1 MKKTVQRI
9 SKCKV
14 FWGML
19 ALVFVLGAGLFS
31 ENLAIVSHAE
41 SAAKVTASSAKIRKT
56 ADSSSEVI
64 GSAAKDKAISIKSQT
79 KGADGYT
86 WYEVYVDANTLGYI
100 RSDLVSIT
108 DGSTP
113 PSSSGTTTTTTT
125 TTTATPAPVVN
136 ETPVEVTAV
145 EPLSAT
151 VTGGQSVR
159 VRSNASTTSQIVT
172 TAENGMALTVTGQA
186 TGTDGK
192 TWYQI
197 SFISNS
203 VEVTGFIRSDYV
215 ALSGEL
221 QAPVE
226 EQPVEEQPTDEQ
238 PAEDT
243 QTTSK
248 DWDTQMQGDAWYLLD
263 MAGQKQ
269 YKIEDLFN
277 SLNQITEI
285 NAQYETN
292 QKKIS
297 SQKAVIIILVILL
310 VAAVAAVT
318 LLIFKIKD
326 MNDASY
332 FSGVEEETV
341 RRRRV
346 DRRGEK
352 ILYQYRWKIRCAGSD
367 TAQKSGSIRHSDDL
381 SITWSDFERQP
392 WFLYRKIS
400 YMEQLRARRGRRF
413 SCLRIHSWKYKAAA
427 EKMVEVLRANGASK
441 VVFMDL
447 TRDDMAE
454 AVADAFRYGKIILA
468 AASYDA
474 WVFPPMEDFLHRLA
488 HKNLQKR
495 TFGLIENGSW
505 APCAAKGMKG
515 ILEGMKEVNVCENVV
530 SIKSTM
536 KDTDVAKMEELAKEI
551 LA

>member
-1 MKKTVQRI
+1 
-9 SKCKV
+9 
-14 FWGML
+14 ML
-19 ALVFVLGAGLFS
+19 ALVLVLGAGLFAGD
-31 ENLAIVSHAE
+31 LAIVSHAE
-41 SAAKVTASSAKIRKT
+41 SAAKVTASSAKIRKS

-64 GSAAKDKAISIKSQT
+64 GSASKDKTISIKSQT

-113 PSSSGTTTTTTT
+113 SSSSGTTTTTTT
-125 TTTATPAPVVN
+125 TTTATPAPAVN

-197 SFISNS
+197 TFISNS
-203 VEVTGFIRSDYV
+203 IEVTGFIRSDYV

-226 EQPVEEQPTDEQ
+226 EQPTEEQPVEEQP
-238 PAEDT
+238 EDT

-248 DWDTQMQGDAWYLLD
+248 DWDTQLQGDAWYLLD

-277 SLNQITEI
+277 SIDQITEI
-285 NAQYETN
+285 NAQFDTD
-292 QKKIS
+292 QKKLK
-297 SQKAVIIILVILL
+297 SQKAVIIVLVILL
-310 VAAVAAVT
+310 VFLAAAVT

-326 MNDASY
+326 MMDAAD
-332 FSGVEEETV
+332 FSDAEESV

-346 DRRGEK
+346 DRPKTGRPAGQSSRPQGSQKVMHEVGAERRPTGQGQRSVTGQQTRPTGQGARPAGQGARPAGQSSRPVADQQARPAGQGARPVAGQQARPAGQGARPVAPQSQRSVAPQVDRPTRPVQK
-352 ILYQYRWKIRCAGSD
+352 EGNQDPGWKS
-367 TAQKSGSIRHSDDL
+367 KNFMSDD
-381 SITWSDFERQP
+381 DEFEFE
-392 WFLYRKIS
+392 FLNWDGDE
-400 YMEQLRARRGRRF
+400 EQ
-413 SCLRIHSWKYKAAA
+413 
-427 EKMVEVLRANGASK
+427 
-441 VVFMDL
+441 
-447 TRDDMAE
+447 
-454 AVADAFRYGKIILA
+454 
-468 AASYDA
+468 
-474 WVFPPMEDFLHRLA
+474 
-488 HKNLQKR
+488 
-495 TFGLIENGSW
+495 
-505 APCAAKGMKG
+505 
-515 ILEGMKEVNVCENVV
+515 
-530 SIKSTM
+530 
-536 KDTDVAKMEELAKEI
+536 
-551 LA
+551 

>member
-9 SKCKV
+9 SKCKA

-19 ALVFVLGAGLFS
+19 ALVLVLGAGLFAG
-31 ENLAIVSHAE
+31 ELAIVSHAE
-41 SAAKVTASSAKIRKT
+41 SAAKVTASSAKIRKS

-64 GSAAKDKAISIKSQT
+64 GSATKDKTISIKSQT

-113 PSSSGTTTTTTT
+113 SSSGTTTTTTT
-125 TTTATPAPVVN
+125 TTTATPAPAVN

-332 FSGVEEETV
+332 FSGVEEETA

-346 DRRGEK
+346 DRPQGGRPQNGRPAPQGGRPQGGRPQGSQKVMHEVGAERRPASRPTGQGTRPDGRPAPQGERPVGQTVRPAAPQERRPAPRGGRPVTPGQGRPAPQGGRPTAPQSERPAQQAGRPVARPTK
-352 ILYQYRWKIRCAGSD
+352 PVPQSEGNQNPGWKS
-367 TAQKSGSIRHSDDL
+367 KNFMSDD
-381 SITWSDFERQP
+381 DEFEFE
-392 WFLYRKIS
+392 FLNWD
-400 YMEQLRARRGRRF
+400 G
-413 SCLRIHSWKYKAAA
+413 
-427 EKMVEVLRANGASK
+427 
-441 VVFMDL
+441 D
-447 TRDDMAE
+447 
-454 AVADAFRYGKIILA
+454 
-468 AASYDA
+468 
-474 WVFPPMEDFLHRLA
+474 ED
-488 HKNLQKR
+488 Q
-495 TFGLIENGSW
+495 
-505 APCAAKGMKG
+505 
-515 ILEGMKEVNVCENVV
+515 
-530 SIKSTM
+530 
-536 KDTDVAKMEELAKEI
+536 
-551 LA
+551 

>member
-9 SKCKV
+9 SKCKT

-19 ALVFVLGAGLFS
+19 ALVLVLGAGLFG

-41 SAAKVTASSAKIRKT
+41 SAAKVTASSAKIRKS

-64 GSAAKDKAISIKSQT
+64 GSAAKDKTISIKSQT

-113 PSSSGTTTTTTT
+113 SSSSGTTTTTTT
-125 TTTATPAPVVN
+125 TTTATPAPAVN

-172 TAENGMALTVTGQA
+172 TAENGMVLTVTGQA

-192 TWYQI
+192 TWYQVT
-197 SFISNS
+197 FISNS
-203 VEVTGFIRSDYV
+203 IEVTGFIRSDYV

-221 QAPVE
+221 QAPVTEQPTE
-226 EQPVEEQPTDEQ
+226 EQPVEEQP
-238 PAEDT
+238 EDT
-243 QTTSK
+243 QTASK
-248 DWDTQMQGDAWYLLD
+248 DWDTQLQGDAWYLLD

-277 SLNQITEI
+277 SIDQITEI
-285 NAQYETN
+285 NAQFDTD
-292 QKKIS
+292 QKKLK
-297 SQKAVIIILVILL
+297 SQKAVIIVLVILL
-310 VAAVAAVT
+310 VFLAAAVT

-326 MNDASY
+326 MMDAAD
-332 FSGVEEETV
+332 FSDAEESV

-346 DRRGEK
+346 DRPKTGRPQGGRPAGQSSRPQGTQRVMHEVGAERRPTGHG
-352 ILYQYRWKIRCAGSD
+352 QRSVTGQQVRPAGQGVRPVADQQVRPAGQGVRPVADQQARPAGQGVRPVAGQQARPAGQGVRPVAGQQARPAGQGVRPVAGQQARPAGQSGRPVAPQVDRPARPVRNGGNQDPGWKS
-367 TAQKSGSIRHSDDL
+367 KNFMSDD
-381 SITWSDFERQP
+381 DEFEFE
-392 WFLYRKIS
+392 FLNWDGDE
-400 YMEQLRARRGRRF
+400 EQ
-413 SCLRIHSWKYKAAA
+413 
-427 EKMVEVLRANGASK
+427 
-441 VVFMDL
+441 
-447 TRDDMAE
+447 
-454 AVADAFRYGKIILA
+454 
-468 AASYDA
+468 
-474 WVFPPMEDFLHRLA
+474 
-488 HKNLQKR
+488 
-495 TFGLIENGSW
+495 
-505 APCAAKGMKG
+505 
-515 ILEGMKEVNVCENVV
+515 
-530 SIKSTM
+530 
-536 KDTDVAKMEELAKEI
+536 
-551 LA
+551 

>member
-9 SKCKV
+9 SKCKA

-19 ALVFVLGAGLFS
+19 ALVLVLGAGLFAG
-31 ENLAIVSHAE
+31 ELAIVSHAE
-41 SAAKVTASSAKIRKT
+41 SAAKVTASSAKIRKS

-64 GSAAKDKAISIKSQT
+64 GSATKDKTISIKSQT

-113 PSSSGTTTTTTT
+113 SSSSGTTTTTTT

-332 FSGVEEETV
+332 FSGVEEETA

-346 DRRGEK
+346 DRPQGGRPQNGRPAPQGGRPQGSQKVMHEVGAERRPASRPTGQGTRPDGRPAPQGERPIGQTVRPAAPQERRPAPRGGRPVTPGQGRPAPQGGRPVTPGQGRPAPQGGRPTAPQSERPAPQAGRPVARPTK
-352 ILYQYRWKIRCAGSD
+352 PVPQSEGNQNPGWKS
-367 TAQKSGSIRHSDDL
+367 KNFMSDD
-381 SITWSDFERQP
+381 DEFEFE
-392 WFLYRKIS
+392 FLNWD
-400 YMEQLRARRGRRF
+400 G
-413 SCLRIHSWKYKAAA
+413 
-427 EKMVEVLRANGASK
+427 
-441 VVFMDL
+441 D
-447 TRDDMAE
+447 
-454 AVADAFRYGKIILA
+454 
-468 AASYDA
+468 
-474 WVFPPMEDFLHRLA
+474 ED
-488 HKNLQKR
+488 Q
-495 TFGLIENGSW
+495 
-505 APCAAKGMKG
+505 
-515 ILEGMKEVNVCENVV
+515 
-530 SIKSTM
+530 
-536 KDTDVAKMEELAKEI
+536 
-551 LA
+551 

>member
-113 PSSSGTTTTTTT
+113 PSSSGTTTTTT

-332 FSGVEEETV
+332 FSDVEEETA

-346 DRRGEK
+346 DRPQGGRPQNGRPAPQGGRPQGGRPQGSQKVMHEVGAERRPASRPTGQGTRPDGRPAPQGERPIGQTVRPAAPQERRPAPRGGRPVTPGQGRPAPQGGRPTAPQSERPAQQAGRPVARPTK
-352 ILYQYRWKIRCAGSD
+352 PVPQSEGNQNPGWKS
-367 TAQKSGSIRHSDDL
+367 KNFMSDD
-381 SITWSDFERQP
+381 DEFEFE
-392 WFLYRKIS
+392 FLNWD
-400 YMEQLRARRGRRF
+400 G
-413 SCLRIHSWKYKAAA
+413 
-427 EKMVEVLRANGASK
+427 
-441 VVFMDL
+441 D
-447 TRDDMAE
+447 
-454 AVADAFRYGKIILA
+454 
-468 AASYDA
+468 
-474 WVFPPMEDFLHRLA
+474 ED
-488 HKNLQKR
+488 Q
-495 TFGLIENGSW
+495 
-505 APCAAKGMKG
+505 
-515 ILEGMKEVNVCENVV
+515 
-530 SIKSTM
+530 
-536 KDTDVAKMEELAKEI
+536 
-551 LA
+551 

>member
-9 SKCKV
+9 SKCKA

-19 ALVFVLGAGLFS
+19 ALVLVLGAGLFAG
-31 ENLAIVSHAE
+31 ELAIVSHAE
-41 SAAKVTASSAKIRKT
+41 SAAKVTASSAKIRKS

-64 GSAAKDKAISIKSQT
+64 GSATKDKTISIKSQT

-113 PSSSGTTTTTTT
+113 SSSSGTTTT
-125 TTTATPAPVVN
+125 TTTATPAPAVN

-332 FSGVEEETV
+332 FSGVEEETA

-346 DRRGEK
+346 DRPQGGRPQNGRPAPQGGRPQGSRPQGSQKVMHEVGAERRPASRPTGQGTRPDGRPAPQGERPIGQTVRPAAPQERRPAPQGGRPVTPGQGRPAPQGGRPTAPQSERPAQQAGRPVARPTK
-352 ILYQYRWKIRCAGSD
+352 PVPQSEGNQNPGWKS
-367 TAQKSGSIRHSDDL
+367 KNFMSDD
-381 SITWSDFERQP
+381 DEFEFE
-392 WFLYRKIS
+392 FLNWD
-400 YMEQLRARRGRRF
+400 G
-413 SCLRIHSWKYKAAA
+413 
-427 EKMVEVLRANGASK
+427 
-441 VVFMDL
+441 D
-447 TRDDMAE
+447 
-454 AVADAFRYGKIILA
+454 
-468 AASYDA
+468 
-474 WVFPPMEDFLHRLA
+474 ED
-488 HKNLQKR
+488 Q
-495 TFGLIENGSW
+495 
-505 APCAAKGMKG
+505 
-515 ILEGMKEVNVCENVV
+515 
-530 SIKSTM
+530 
-536 KDTDVAKMEELAKEI
+536 
-551 LA
+551 

>member
-108 DGSTP
+108 DGSTAP
-113 PSSSGTTTTTTT
+113 ASSGTTNTTTTTTT

-332 FSGVEEETV
+332 FSGVEEETA

-346 DRRGEK
+346 DRPQGGRPQNGRPSPQGGRPQGGRPQGSQKVMHEVGAERRPASRPTGQGTRPDGRPAPQGERPIGQTVRPAAPQERRPAPRGGRPVTPGQGRPAPQGGRPTAPQSERPAQQAGRPVARPTK
-352 ILYQYRWKIRCAGSD
+352 PVPQSEGNQNPGWKS
-367 TAQKSGSIRHSDDL
+367 KNFMSDD
-381 SITWSDFERQP
+381 DEFEFE
-392 WFLYRKIS
+392 FLNWD
-400 YMEQLRARRGRRF
+400 G
-413 SCLRIHSWKYKAAA
+413 
-427 EKMVEVLRANGASK
+427 
-441 VVFMDL
+441 D
-447 TRDDMAE
+447 
-454 AVADAFRYGKIILA
+454 
-468 AASYDA
+468 
-474 WVFPPMEDFLHRLA
+474 ED
-488 HKNLQKR
+488 Q
-495 TFGLIENGSW
+495 
-505 APCAAKGMKG
+505 
-515 ILEGMKEVNVCENVV
+515 
-530 SIKSTM
+530 
-536 KDTDVAKMEELAKEI
+536 
-551 LA
+551 

>member
-1 MKKTVQRI
+1 
-9 SKCKV
+9 
-14 FWGML
+14 ML

-100 RSDLVSIT
+100 RSDLVNIT

-113 PSSSGTTTTTTT
+113 PSSSGTTTTTT

-332 FSGVEEETV
+332 FSGVEEETA
-341 RRRRV
+341 RRRRA
-346 DRRGEK
+346 DRPQGGRLQNGRPAPQGGRPQGGRPQGSQKVMHEVGAERRPASRPTGQGTRPDGRPAPQGERPIGQTVRPAAPQERRPAPRGGRPVTPGQGRPAPQGGRPTAPQSERPAQQAGRPVARPTK
-352 ILYQYRWKIRCAGSD
+352 PVPQSEGNQNPGWKS
-367 TAQKSGSIRHSDDL
+367 KNFMSDD
-381 SITWSDFERQP
+381 DEFEFE
-392 WFLYRKIS
+392 FLNWD
-400 YMEQLRARRGRRF
+400 G
-413 SCLRIHSWKYKAAA
+413 
-427 EKMVEVLRANGASK
+427 
-441 VVFMDL
+441 D
-447 TRDDMAE
+447 
-454 AVADAFRYGKIILA
+454 
-468 AASYDA
+468 
-474 WVFPPMEDFLHRLA
+474 ED
-488 HKNLQKR
+488 Q
-495 TFGLIENGSW
+495 
-505 APCAAKGMKG
+505 
-515 ILEGMKEVNVCENVV
+515 
-530 SIKSTM
+530 
-536 KDTDVAKMEELAKEI
+536 
-551 LA
+551 

>member
-1 MKKTVQRI
+1 MKMTVQKT
-9 SKCKV
+9 SKIKA

-19 ALVFVLGAGLFS
+19 ALVLVLGAGLFS

-41 SAAKVTASSAKIRKT
+41 SAAKVTASSAKIRKS

-64 GSAAKDKAISIKSQT
+64 GSAAKDKTISIKSQT

-113 PSSSGTTTTTTT
+113 ASSSGSSTSSSTTTTTSNN
-125 TTTATPAPVVN
+125 TATPVPAVN
-136 ETPVEVTAV
+136 ETPVEVSAV

-186 TGTDGK
+186 TGTDGN
-192 TWYQI
+192 TWYQVT
-197 SFISNS
+197 FISNS

-221 QAPVE
+221 QAPAE
-226 EQPVEEQPTDEQ
+226 EQPAEEQPTDEQ

-248 DWDTQMQGDAWYLLD
+248 DWDTQLQGDAWYLLD

-269 YKIEDLFN
+269 YKIDDLFN
-277 SLNQITEI
+277 SLNQIAEI
-285 NAQYETN
+285 NTQFEAN

-297 SQKAVIIILVILL
+297 SQKAVIIVLVILL
-310 VAAVAAVT
+310 VVAAAVVT

-332 FSGVEEETV
+332 FSDVEEETV
-341 RRRRV
+341 RRRKV
-346 DRRGEK
+346 DRPQSGRSQGGRPVPGGRSASQGTRPRSTQKVMQEVGEDRK
-352 ILYQYRWKIRCAGSD
+352 PASRPMGQTGRPAGRPMPQGERPVGQAGRTVKPGEGRPVSQGSRPVSPQAARPAAPQGSRPAAPQGGRPTAPQSGRPVPQTGRPAPQVDRPAGRPARPAQNEGNQDPGWKS
-367 TAQKSGSIRHSDDL
+367 KNFMSDD
-381 SITWSDFERQP
+381 DEFEFE
-392 WFLYRKIS
+392 FLNWDGDE
-400 YMEQLRARRGRRF
+400 EQ
-413 SCLRIHSWKYKAAA
+413 
-427 EKMVEVLRANGASK
+427 
-441 VVFMDL
+441 
-447 TRDDMAE
+447 
-454 AVADAFRYGKIILA
+454 
-468 AASYDA
+468 
-474 WVFPPMEDFLHRLA
+474 
-488 HKNLQKR
+488 
-495 TFGLIENGSW
+495 
-505 APCAAKGMKG
+505 
-515 ILEGMKEVNVCENVV
+515 
-530 SIKSTM
+530 
-536 KDTDVAKMEELAKEI
+536 
-551 LA
+551 

>member
-1 MKKTVQRI
+1 
-9 SKCKV
+9 
-14 FWGML
+14 ML

-113 PSSSGTTTTTTT
+113 PSSSTTTPTPTTTP
-125 TTTATPAPVVN
+125 TTTATTPAPVVN

-332 FSGVEEETV
+332 FSGVEEETA

-346 DRRGEK
+346 DRPQGGRPQNGRPAPQGGRPQGARPQRTEK
-352 ILYQYRWKIRCAGSD
+352 QKQEEGAATT
-367 TAQKSGSIRHSDDL
+367 TA
-381 SITWSDFERQP
+381 
-392 WFLYRKIS
+392 
-400 YMEQLRARRGRRF
+400 
-413 SCLRIHSWKYKAAA
+413 
-427 EKMVEVLRANGASK
+427 
-441 VVFMDL
+441 
-447 TRDDMAE
+447 
-454 AVADAFRYGKIILA
+454 
-468 AASYDA
+468 
-474 WVFPPMEDFLHRLA
+474 
-488 HKNLQKR
+488 
-495 TFGLIENGSW
+495 
-505 APCAAKGMKG
+505 
-515 ILEGMKEVNVCENVV
+515 
-530 SIKSTM
+530 
-536 KDTDVAKMEELAKEI
+536 
-551 LA
+551 

>member
-1 MKKTVQRI
+1 
-9 SKCKV
+9 
-14 FWGML
+14 ML
-19 ALVFVLGAGLFS
+19 ALVLVLGAGLFAG
-31 ENLAIVSHAE
+31 ELAIVSHAE
-41 SAAKVTASSAKIRKT
+41 SAAKVTASSAKIRKS

-64 GSAAKDKAISIKSQT
+64 GSATKDKTISIKSQT

-113 PSSSGTTTTTTT
+113 SSSGTTTTTTT
-125 TTTATPAPVVN
+125 TTTATPAPAVN

-332 FSGVEEETV
+332 FSGVEEETA

-346 DRRGEK
+346 DRPQGGRPQNGRPAPQGGRPQGGRPQGSQKVMHEVGAERRPASRPTGQGTRPDGRPAPQGERPVGQTVRPAAPQERRPAPRGGRPVTPGQGRPAPQGGRPTAPQSERPAQQAGRPVARPTK
-352 ILYQYRWKIRCAGSD
+352 PVPQSEGNQNPGWKS
-367 TAQKSGSIRHSDDL
+367 KNFMSDD
-381 SITWSDFERQP
+381 DEFEFE
-392 WFLYRKIS
+392 FLNWD
-400 YMEQLRARRGRRF
+400 G
-413 SCLRIHSWKYKAAA
+413 
-427 EKMVEVLRANGASK
+427 
-441 VVFMDL
+441 D
-447 TRDDMAE
+447 
-454 AVADAFRYGKIILA
+454 
-468 AASYDA
+468 
-474 WVFPPMEDFLHRLA
+474 ED
-488 HKNLQKR
+488 Q
-495 TFGLIENGSW
+495 
-505 APCAAKGMKG
+505 
-515 ILEGMKEVNVCENVV
+515 
-530 SIKSTM
+530 
-536 KDTDVAKMEELAKEI
+536 
-551 LA
+551 

>member
-1 MKKTVQRI
+1 
-9 SKCKV
+9 
-14 FWGML
+14 ML
-19 ALVFVLGAGLFS
+19 ALVLVLGAGLFAGD
-31 ENLAIVSHAE
+31 LAIVSHAE
-41 SAAKVTASSAKIRKT
+41 SAAKVTASSAKIRKS

-64 GSAAKDKAISIKSQT
+64 GSAAKDKTISIKSQT

-113 PSSSGTTTTTTT
+113 SSSSGTTTT
-125 TTTATPAPVVN
+125 TTTATPAPAVN

-197 SFISNS
+197 TFISNS
-203 VEVTGFIRSDYV
+203 IEVTGFIRSDYV

-226 EQPVEEQPTDEQ
+226 EQPTEEQPVEEQP
-238 PAEDT
+238 EDT

-248 DWDTQMQGDAWYLLD
+248 DWDTQLQGDAWYLLD

-277 SLNQITEI
+277 SIDQITEI
-285 NAQYETN
+285 NAQFDTD
-292 QKKIS
+292 QKKLK
-297 SQKAVIIILVILL
+297 SQKAVIIVLVILL
-310 VAAVAAVT
+310 VFLAAAVT

-326 MNDASY
+326 MMDAAD
-332 FSGVEEETV
+332 FSDAEESV

-346 DRRGEK
+346 DRPKTGRPQGGRPAGQSSRPQGSQKVMHEVGAERRPTG
-352 ILYQYRWKIRCAGSD
+352 QGQRSVTGQQTRPTGQGARPMAGQQARPAGQGVRPVTDQQARPAGQGARPVAGQQARPAGQTGRPVTPQVDRPTRPVQNGGNQDPGWKS
-367 TAQKSGSIRHSDDL
+367 KNFMSDD
-381 SITWSDFERQP
+381 DEFEFE
-392 WFLYRKIS
+392 FLNWDGDE
-400 YMEQLRARRGRRF
+400 EQ
-413 SCLRIHSWKYKAAA
+413 
-427 EKMVEVLRANGASK
+427 
-441 VVFMDL
+441 
-447 TRDDMAE
+447 
-454 AVADAFRYGKIILA
+454 
-468 AASYDA
+468 
-474 WVFPPMEDFLHRLA
+474 
-488 HKNLQKR
+488 
-495 TFGLIENGSW
+495 
-505 APCAAKGMKG
+505 
-515 ILEGMKEVNVCENVV
+515 
-530 SIKSTM
+530 
-536 KDTDVAKMEELAKEI
+536 
-551 LA
+551 

>member
-9 SKCKV
+9 SKCKA

-19 ALVFVLGAGLFS
+19 ALVLVLGAGLFAGD
-31 ENLAIVSHAE
+31 LAIVSHAE
-41 SAAKVTASSAKIRKT
+41 SAAKVTASSAKIRKS

-64 GSAAKDKAISIKSQT
+64 GSASKDKTISIKSQT

-113 PSSSGTTTTTTT
+113 SSSSGTTTTTTT
-125 TTTATPAPVVN
+125 TTTATPAPAVN

-197 SFISNS
+197 TFISNS
-203 VEVTGFIRSDYV
+203 IEVTGFIRSDYV

-226 EQPVEEQPTDEQ
+226 EQPTEEQPVEEQP
-238 PAEDT
+238 EDT

-248 DWDTQMQGDAWYLLD
+248 DWDTQLQGDAWYLLD

-277 SLNQITEI
+277 SIDQITEI
-285 NAQYETN
+285 NAQFDTD
-292 QKKIS
+292 QKKLK
-297 SQKAVIIILVILL
+297 SQKAVIIVLVILL
-310 VAAVAAVT
+310 VFLAAAVT

-326 MNDASY
+326 MMDAAD
-332 FSGVEEETV
+332 FSDAEESV

-346 DRRGEK
+346 DRPKTGRPAGQSSRPQGSQKVMHEVGAERRPTG
-352 ILYQYRWKIRCAGSD
+352 QGQRSVTGQQTRPTGQGARPAGQGARPVAGQQARPAGQGARPAGQSSRPVADQQARPAGQGARPVAGQQARPAGQGARPVAGQQARPAGQGARPVAPQVDRPARPVQNGGNQDPGWKS
-367 TAQKSGSIRHSDDL
+367 KNFMSDD
-381 SITWSDFERQP
+381 DEFEFE
-392 WFLYRKIS
+392 FLNWDGDE
-400 YMEQLRARRGRRF
+400 EQ
-413 SCLRIHSWKYKAAA
+413 
-427 EKMVEVLRANGASK
+427 
-441 VVFMDL
+441 
-447 TRDDMAE
+447 
-454 AVADAFRYGKIILA
+454 
-468 AASYDA
+468 
-474 WVFPPMEDFLHRLA
+474 
-488 HKNLQKR
+488 
-495 TFGLIENGSW
+495 
-505 APCAAKGMKG
+505 
-515 ILEGMKEVNVCENVV
+515 
-530 SIKSTM
+530 
-536 KDTDVAKMEELAKEI
+536 
-551 LA
+551 

>member
-1 MKKTVQRI
+1 
-9 SKCKV
+9 
-14 FWGML
+14 ML

-113 PSSSGTTTTTTT
+113 PSSSGTTTTTPTTTT

-269 YKIEDLFN
+269 YKIDDLFN

-332 FSGVEEETV
+332 FSDVEEETA

-346 DRRGEK
+346 DRPQGGRPQNGRPAPQGGRPQGGRPQGSQKVMHEVGAERRPASRPTGQGTRPDGRPAPQGERPIGQTVRPAAPQERRPAPQGGRPVTPGQGRPAPQGGRPTAPQSERPAPQAGRPVARPTK
-352 ILYQYRWKIRCAGSD
+352 PVPQSEGNQNPGWKS
-367 TAQKSGSIRHSDDL
+367 KNFMSDD
-381 SITWSDFERQP
+381 DEFEFE
-392 WFLYRKIS
+392 FLNWD
-400 YMEQLRARRGRRF
+400 G
-413 SCLRIHSWKYKAAA
+413 
-427 EKMVEVLRANGASK
+427 
-441 VVFMDL
+441 D
-447 TRDDMAE
+447 
-454 AVADAFRYGKIILA
+454 
-468 AASYDA
+468 
-474 WVFPPMEDFLHRLA
+474 ED
-488 HKNLQKR
+488 Q
-495 TFGLIENGSW
+495 
-505 APCAAKGMKG
+505 
-515 ILEGMKEVNVCENVV
+515 
-530 SIKSTM
+530 
-536 KDTDVAKMEELAKEI
+536 
-551 LA
+551 

>member
-9 SKCKV
+9 SKCKA

-19 ALVFVLGAGLFS
+19 ALVLVLGAGLFAGD
-31 ENLAIVSHAE
+31 LAIVSHAE
-41 SAAKVTASSAKIRKT
+41 SAAKVTASSAKIRKS

-64 GSAAKDKAISIKSQT
+64 GSAAKDKTISIKSQT

-113 PSSSGTTTTTTT
+113 SSSSGTTTT
-125 TTTATPAPVVN
+125 TTTATPAPAVN

-197 SFISNS
+197 TFISNS
-203 VEVTGFIRSDYV
+203 IEVTGFIRSDYV

-226 EQPVEEQPTDEQ
+226 EQPTEEQPVEEQP
-238 PAEDT
+238 EDT

-248 DWDTQMQGDAWYLLD
+248 DWDTQLQGDAWYLLD

-277 SLNQITEI
+277 SIDQITEI
-285 NAQYETN
+285 NAQFDTD
-292 QKKIS
+292 QKKLK
-297 SQKAVIIILVILL
+297 SQKAVIIVLVILL
-310 VAAVAAVT
+310 VFLAAAVT

-326 MNDASY
+326 MMDAAD
-332 FSGVEEETV
+332 FSDAEESV

-346 DRRGEK
+346 DRPKTGRPQGGRPAGQSSRPQGSQKVMHEVGAERRPTG
-352 ILYQYRWKIRCAGSD
+352 QGARPMAGQQARPAGQGARPMAGQQARPAGQGATPAGQGARPAGQGTRPAGQQARPAGQSSRPVANQQARPAGQGARPVAGQQARPAGQTGRPVTPQVDRPTRPVQNGGNQDPGWKS
-367 TAQKSGSIRHSDDL
+367 KNFMSDD
-381 SITWSDFERQP
+381 DEFEFE
-392 WFLYRKIS
+392 FLNWDGDE
-400 YMEQLRARRGRRF
+400 EQ
-413 SCLRIHSWKYKAAA
+413 
-427 EKMVEVLRANGASK
+427 
-441 VVFMDL
+441 
-447 TRDDMAE
+447 
-454 AVADAFRYGKIILA
+454 
-468 AASYDA
+468 
-474 WVFPPMEDFLHRLA
+474 
-488 HKNLQKR
+488 
-495 TFGLIENGSW
+495 
-505 APCAAKGMKG
+505 
-515 ILEGMKEVNVCENVV
+515 
-530 SIKSTM
+530 
-536 KDTDVAKMEELAKEI
+536 
-551 LA
+551 